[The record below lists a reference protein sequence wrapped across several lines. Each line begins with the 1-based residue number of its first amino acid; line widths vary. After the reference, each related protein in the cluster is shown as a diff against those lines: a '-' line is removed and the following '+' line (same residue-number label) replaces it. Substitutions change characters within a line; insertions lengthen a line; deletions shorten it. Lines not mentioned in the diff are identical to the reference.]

1 MEHAPHNSGSAY
13 TPGPRKLVLY
23 NRITLAYQIKPL
35 ETWVALSMSSQ
46 VQFLAESPEV
56 RPGKFTDKSSMNKLF
71 QT

>member
-1 MEHAPHNSGSAY
+1 MPLTTLAQPIH
-13 TPGPRKLVLY
+13 LVLESWFS
-23 NRITLAYQIKPL
+23 ITGLLLAYQIKPL